1 MKKCPETT
9 NNKKRLKWFFSLQ
22 KMTSIVS
29 ETPNDSAPESKEV
42 KYATIMETSGEEC
55 ESWYYFVKY
64 NGNEKNLQYL
74 KQQIDQIEMYIIDD
88 LSTFDIEL
96 EHLVSEKTAKEMSK
110 LEINSVMFH
119 RKFDGKLKTINLGL
133 KKKDS
138 NEKRIERINTKLA
151 LGQIVDYVSD
161 EDIDSEDLQS
171 SSEETSESEH
181 EDDEDLI
188 PLPFNEESS
197 ASTSLNHL
205 SLNDGHEAVGK
216 EQPKKKKKKK
226 KKNRN

>member
-55 ESWYYFVKY
+55 ESWYYFIKY
-64 NGNEKNLQYL
+64 NGNEKNLEYL
-74 KQQIDQIEMYIIDD
+74 KQQIEQIEMYIIDD

-188 PLPFNEESS
+188 PLPFNKEST

>member
-74 KQQIDQIEMYIIDD
+74 FKYKENY
-88 LSTFDIEL
+88 
-96 EHLVSEKTAKEMSK
+96 EKNPSRSDGFCSHIV
-110 LEINSVMFH
+110 EI
-119 RKFDGKLKTINLGL
+119 R
-133 KKKDS
+133 
-138 NEKRIERINTKLA
+138 
-151 LGQIVDYVSD
+151 
-161 EDIDSEDLQS
+161 
-171 SSEETSESEH
+171 
-181 EDDEDLI
+181 
-188 PLPFNEESS
+188 
-197 ASTSLNHL
+197 
-205 SLNDGHEAVGK
+205 
-216 EQPKKKKKKK
+216 
-226 KKNRN
+226 

>member
-1 MKKCPETT
+1 
-9 NNKKRLKWFFSLQ
+9 
-22 KMTSIVS
+22 MTSIVS

-55 ESWYYFVKY
+55 ESWYYFIKY
-64 NGNEKNLQYL
+64 NGNEKNLEYL
-74 KQQIDQIEMYIIDD
+74 KQQIEQIEMYIIDD

-188 PLPFNEESS
+188 PLPFNKEST

>member
-74 KQQIDQIEMYIIDD
+74 KQQIDEIEMYIIDD

-138 NEKRIERINTKLA
+138 NEKRIERIN
-151 LGQIVDYVSD
+151 QIY
-161 EDIDSEDLQS
+161 
-171 SSEETSESEH
+171 
-181 EDDEDLI
+181 LI
-188 PLPFNEESS
+188 F
-197 ASTSLNHL
+197 H
-205 SLNDGHEAVGK
+205 HC
-216 EQPKKKKKKK
+216 
-226 KKNRN
+226 